1 MNRQIGRD
9 NAELARKYGI
19 PFKYDRDGGDDM
31 STLEYQY
38 ELLFI
43 NFVTISPKIS
53 STLMRSM
60 RTSKKQNVKSRR
72 RSADGFLC
80 GVSQPL
86 IFSCQSSG

>member
-1 MNRQIGRD
+1 
-9 NAELARKYGI
+9 
-19 PFKYDRDGGDDM
+19 M

-72 RSADGFLC
+72 RSADGF
-80 GVSQPL
+80 
-86 IFSCQSSG
+86 